1 MMWMLLQAGT
11 KLLQPCEQ
19 PSTGH
24 CRTWWCHP
32 TASTERRIDADAR
45 GVTLRIAG
53 LAARGV

>member
-1 MMWMLLQAGT
+1 MWMLLQAGT

-19 PSTGH
+19 PCTGH